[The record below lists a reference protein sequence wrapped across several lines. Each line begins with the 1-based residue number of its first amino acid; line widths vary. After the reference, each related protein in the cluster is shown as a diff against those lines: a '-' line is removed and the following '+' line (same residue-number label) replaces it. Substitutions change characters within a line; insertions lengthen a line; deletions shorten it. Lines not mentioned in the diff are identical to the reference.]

1 MHSSVISLD
10 FSKVFCGDLLKILFW
25 CFEGLVKMDKNL
37 MDKVSAFGERL
48 MVEGAEVGRK
58 VSAGMSSMS
67 FKVKELFQ
75 GPNQADKLVEDATSE
90 ALDEPDWALN
100 LDICDMINHEK
111 VSSVELIRGIKRR
124 IMLKSPRVQYLSLVL
139 LETCVKNCEKAF
151 SEVAAERV
159 LDEMVKLIDDPQTVV
174 NNRNKALML
183 IESWGESTS
192 ELRYLPVYEETYKS
206 LKSRGI
212 RFPGRDNES
221 LAPVFTPPRSVSA
234 PEVDASLAQQ
244 LQHDMQLQHDIP
256 VQSFTAEQTKEA
268 FDVARNSIELLS
280 TVLSSSPQQDALEDD
295 LTTTLVR
302 QCRQSQ
308 STVLRIIETAGDN
321 EALLFE
327 ALNVN
332 DEIQKALSKYEDL
345 KKPSVVPHE
354 PEPAMIPVAIE
365 PDDSPRHAKED
376 TLIRKPAGTRQGTH
390 GETNDDMMDDLDEMI
405 FGKKGGGSSE
415 EGQDSK
421 KQQAPKNDLIT
432 F

>member
-1 MHSSVISLD
+1 MSD
-10 FSKVFCGDLLKILFW
+10 
-25 CFEGLVKMDKNL
+25 NL

-48 MVEGAEVGRK
+48 KIGGAEVSRK
-58 VSAGMSSMS
+58 MSESMSQMS
-67 FKVKELFQ
+67 FKMKELFQ
-75 GPNQADKLVEDATSE
+75 GPNPADKLVEDATSE
-90 ALDEPDWALN
+90 ALEEPDWAMN
-100 LDICDMINHEK
+100 LDLCDLINTERIN
-111 VSSVELIRGIKRR
+111 SVELVRGIKKR
-124 IMLKSPRVQYLSLVL
+124 IMLKNPRVQYLAMVL

-183 IESWGESTS
+183 IEAWGESTG

-221 LAPVFTPPRSVSA
+221 LAPIFTPPGSVSA
-234 PEVDASLAQQ
+234 PEVDVSLAQQ
-244 LQHDMQLQHDIP
+244 IQHDIP

-268 FDVARNSIELLS
+268 FDVARNSIELLT

-295 LTTTLVR
+295 LTITLVH

-308 STVLRIIETAGDN
+308 FTVQRIIETAGDN
-321 EALLFE
+321 EAMLFE

-332 DEIQKALSKYEDL
+332 DDIQKVLTKYEEL
-345 KKPSVVPHE
+345 NKPSVVPTE
-354 PEPAMIPVAIE
+354 PEPAMIPVSVE
-365 PDDSPRHAKED
+365 PDESPRLAKED
-376 TLIRKPAGTRQGTH
+376 ALIRKPAGSRSGSL
-390 GETNDDMMDDLDEMI
+390 GANNDDMMDDLDEMI
-405 FGKKGGGSSE
+405 FGKKGGSTSE
-415 EGQDSK
+415 GGHDSK
-421 KQQAPKNDLIT
+421 KQQSPKGDLIT